1 MHLMKNVAYII
12 VAGCLWGIISL
23 FVTGL
28 SSLGFSSMQVVAI
41 RVACSALILVGFML
55 VKDASLLKIRLRDIP
70 LFLGS
75 GLLSIVFFN
84 FCYFEAIEVIGGA
97 AVPALLLYTAPL
109 FVMLLSLVLF
119 KEPLTKRKV
128 VSLMLALAG
137 LGLVTGAFS
146 SGAALSAEAVLL
158 GLGSGLGYAL
168 YSIFGKIL
176 LPRYDALTIAAY
188 SFVVAAMFA
197 VPLSGVVPAVSSI
210 ACVKGVVCAVGL
222 SLLSTVV
229 PFSLYT
235 VGLKGLEAGKAS
247 ILATVEPLVAAIV
260 GVVFF
265 HELLTPEKAGGI
277 ALILVAVVLLNLPA
291 RTRRRLQN

>member
-1 MHLMKNVAYII
+1 MKNVAYII

-146 SGAALSAEAVLL
+146 SGQRFLRRRCCSGSAR
-158 GLGSGLGYAL
+158 GSGMRSTA
-168 YSIFGKIL
+168 
-176 LPRYDALTIAAY
+176 
-188 SFVVAAMFA
+188 
-197 VPLSGVVPAVSSI
+197 SS
-210 ACVKGVVCAVGL
+210 
-222 SLLSTVV
+222 
-229 PFSLYT
+229 
-235 VGLKGLEAGKAS
+235 
-247 ILATVEPLVAAIV
+247 
-260 GVVFF
+260 
-265 HELLTPEKAGGI
+265 EKSCCPG
-277 ALILVAVVLLNLPA
+277 
-291 RTRRRLQN
+291 TMRLQSRRIRSWWQRCLRCPCRESCRPCRR